1 MGGSRHPTA
10 ASLHGRRVLIVED
23 EMLIAME
30 IERLLE
36 RQGCVV
42 LGPAPT
48 IARALALLDQERPD
62 AALLDLNLNGQ
73 PATPVAAAL
82 SERGV
87 RFVLVTGYGEMQSKE
102 PELQDAPRVDKP
114 VHHQELVR
122 TLAEALSS
130 A

>member
-1 MGGSRHPTA
+1 MDGSHQRTESP
-10 ASLHGRRVLIVED
+10 LQGRRVLIVED

-30 IERLLE
+30 IESLLE
-36 RQGCVV
+36 RHGCVV
-42 LGPAPT
+42 LGPAHT
-48 IARALALLDQERPD
+48 VDRALALLADERPD

-82 SERGV
+82 SAQGV

-102 PELQDAPRVDKP
+102 PELHNAPRVDKP
-114 VHHQELVR
+114 VHHQKLVR
-122 TLAEALSS
+122 TLAQALMP